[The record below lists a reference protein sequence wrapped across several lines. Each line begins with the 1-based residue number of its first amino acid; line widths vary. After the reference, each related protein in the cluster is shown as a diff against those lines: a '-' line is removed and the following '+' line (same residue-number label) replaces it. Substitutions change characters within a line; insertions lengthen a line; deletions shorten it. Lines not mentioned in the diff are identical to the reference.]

1 MRFEAFVRAFLVH
14 AHQKRIARHIERE
27 DCSKATGRGH
37 GCGSPP
43 WGDRTGLDYSTAP
56 TPRRKP
62 PSTYRCSTI
71 SSIISAIRSTGLG
84 FRTSPGAV
92 QDRVAA
98 AGLTMLGLRLAD
110 VRQF

>member
-14 AHQKRIARHIERE
+14 AHQKRIARDIERE

-43 WGDRTGLDYSTAP
+43 WGDRTGLNYSTAP

-71 SSIISAIRSTGLG
+71 SSIISAIAFTG
-84 FRTSPGAV
+84 FRLSDKSGRV

-98 AGLTMLGLRLAD
+98 VGLTMLGLRL
-110 VRQF
+110 